1 MGDKTGVY
9 GPDDGVITIPPYT
22 LHEMGRA
29 DKHPA
34 AASYKDVDLKIKEW
48 TSPPDRAKELFFRNL
63 IGMAGDR
70 QAGLVGNVKLG
81 LNVAV
86 FMSENDNYPVI
97 WKGPGFL
104 GERVQTSAR
113 RWTTYLL
120 GGIVVGLGRLCGFK
134 AMYKEY
140 TPDDLIKNLNLSL

>member
-1 MGDKTGVY
+1 VY

-34 AASYKDVDLKIKEW
+34 AASFIDTDLKLKEW

-63 IGMAGDR
+63 IGMALDR
-70 QAGLVGNVKLG
+70 QPGLVGNVKLG

-86 FMSENDNYPVI
+86 FMAGNDNYPVI
-97 WKGPGFL
+97 WKGPRFL
-104 GERVQTSAR
+104 GEPVQTIIR

-120 GGIVVGLGRLCGFK
+120 GGIVVGLGHLCGFK
-134 AMYKEY
+134 TAYKEY
-140 TPDDLIKNLNLSL
+140 TPDDLIKDLQLSL